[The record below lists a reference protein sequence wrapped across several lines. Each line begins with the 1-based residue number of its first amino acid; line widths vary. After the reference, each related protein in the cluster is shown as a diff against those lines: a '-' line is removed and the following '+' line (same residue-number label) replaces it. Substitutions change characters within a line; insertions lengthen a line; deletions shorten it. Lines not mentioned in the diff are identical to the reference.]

1 MKNLKKIIVITL
13 LLLVYIGSSKII
25 DTERYQLTKKIPSN
39 IKHSIK
45 KYLYPYK
52 LIQEN
57 EVTIENNKKNN
68 ISKVNTI
75 QIKDKLIEKLAI
87 ENEVNLKKAKS
98 DLLFKKTKEKKVK
111 LFNKDND
118 KDGNYV
124 LKIYS
129 SKVNQITKGQ
139 NNFYPGS
146 AYLDFYNDKLFLLS
160 ATGILGFSDKI
171 ENNIIFK
178 QIKNNID
185 QFINEKH
192 FKKKFYFSV
201 KDLKI
206 IKNKIYISFTNE
218 LKEDCWNTSIIVA
231 DLNFE
236 EVNFKKLFEPMECS
250 HSLNNTDNE
259 FGGGQAGGRIVKLN
273 EENIL
278 FSSGDYRNRKFAQ
291 DSKSVIGKIIQV
303 NINSGD
309 YKIVSIGHRN
319 PQGLYYNKKK
329 KYIISTEHGPMGG
342 DEINLI
348 KINYDKIP
356 NYGWPIASYGE
367 HYGGKNSKKNIA
379 KYKKYPLYKSHKDH
393 DFIEPIKYFDPAIGI
408 SEIVHLGKNKYI
420 ASSMKD
426 KSIHMFEINKNDQ
439 VENLT
444 RVEIGER
451 IRDIIFNGKEIFLFL
466 EDTASVAMIK
476 YN

>member
-1 MKNLKKIIVITL
+1 MKSVKKIIVITL
-13 LLLVYIGSSKII
+13 LLIVYIGSSKVI
-25 DTERYQLTKKIPSN
+25 DTERYQLTKKIPN
-39 IKHSIK
+39 DIKESIK

-57 EVTIENNKKNN
+57 EVTIANNKKNN

-87 ENEVNLKKAKS
+87 ENEINLKKAKS
-98 DLLFKKTKEKKVK
+98 DLFFEKTKEKKVN
-111 LFNKDND
+111 LFNK
-118 KDGNYV
+118 NYV

-160 ATGILGFSDKI
+160 ATGILGFSNKI
-171 ENNIIFK
+171 ENDIIFK

-185 QFINEKH
+185 HFINEKH

-206 IKNKIYISFTNE
+206 IKNKIYISFSNE

-236 EVNFKKLFEPMECS
+236 EVIFKKLFEPIECS

-303 NINSGD
+303 NINNGD
-309 YKIVSIGHRN
+309 YKIISIGHRN
-319 PQGLYYNKKK
+319 PQGLFYNKKK

-348 KINYDKIP
+348 RINYEKIP

-367 HYGGKNSKKNIA
+367 HYGGKNAKKNIS

-408 SEIVHLGKNKYI
+408 SEIVYLEKNKYI

-426 KSIHMFEINKNDQ
+426 KSIHMFEINKNDE
-439 VENLT
+439 VENLI

-451 IRDIIFNGKEIFLFL
+451 IRDIIFNGKDIFLFL
-466 EDTASVAMIK
+466 EDTASVGIIN